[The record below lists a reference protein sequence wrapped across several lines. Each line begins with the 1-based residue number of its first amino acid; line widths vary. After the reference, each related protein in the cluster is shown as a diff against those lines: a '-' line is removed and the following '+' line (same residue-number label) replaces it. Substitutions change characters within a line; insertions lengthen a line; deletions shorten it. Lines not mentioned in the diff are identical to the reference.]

1 MEHLI
6 QAQSVTSQNNVVIR
20 LSVVCN
26 TYSQDKIGMDLILSN
41 RWGIPED
48 VETAVMKRDTS
59 CVYCGCQ
66 FSSDRSTK
74 YSWEH
79 IVNDINIATLDNFA
93 LCCVGCNASKG
104 AKPLQVWLESEN
116 AKRRGITEETLSDVV
131 KQALANLHS

>member
-1 MEHLI
+1 MKHSI

-74 YSWEH
+74 RSWEH
-79 IVNDINIATLDNFA
+79 IVNDINIATLENIA

-116 AKRRGITEETLSDVV
+116 AKRRGITEETLSNVI
-131 KQALANLHS
+131 KQALAKSPS

>member
-1 MEHLI
+1 MNHPI
-6 QAQSVTSQNNVVIR
+6 QAQSVRSQNKVVIR

-74 YSWEH
+74 RSWEH
-79 IVNDINIATLDNFA
+79 IVNDINIATLENIA

-104 AKPLQVWLESEN
+104 AKPLQLWLESEN
-116 AKRRGITEETLSDVV
+116 AKRRGITEETLSEVV
-131 KQALANLHS
+131 KQALAKSPS